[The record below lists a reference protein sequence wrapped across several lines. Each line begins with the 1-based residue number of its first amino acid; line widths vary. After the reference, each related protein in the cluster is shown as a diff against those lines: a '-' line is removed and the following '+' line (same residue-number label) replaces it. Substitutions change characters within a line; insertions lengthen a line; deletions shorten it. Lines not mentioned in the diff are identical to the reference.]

1 MIEDKMDKNDQENL
15 TEMQKIN
22 PHLVYLALKYPED
35 IEPSPELR
43 ERVLEMARAHKR
55 KLEREG
61 KLNNSDWLVWLEP
74 IITPIKD
81 LRSWFTL
88 DGFLPSNLRVVARLL
103 VIISVISGLSYLIYY
118 EYNITGENILISENT
133 KLIIKPQ
140 SVVKNT
146 GERGNNQNE
155 NVLQSLQS
163 LKSIYVQA
171 DQKQEKLNN
180 LAILVSTKLSS
191 QSQLAAVSSN
201 KLEHDAILSI
211 KSEKQFV
218 VIDIIDTRILP
229 GKSLWSKKYDLIN
242 LSTLSN
248 TIVEDFLKTLNN
260 QAKRPNNLENN

>member
-1 MIEDKMDKNDQENL
+1 M
-15 TEMQKIN
+15 
-22 PHLVYLALKYPED
+22 
-35 IEPSPELR
+35 
-43 ERVLEMARAHKR
+43 
-55 KLEREG
+55 
-61 KLNNSDWLVWLEP
+61 WLEP

-81 LRSWFTL
+81 LRGWFTL

-118 EYNITGENILISENT
+118 EYNINIMGENILISKNT
-133 KLIIKPQ
+133 KPIIKPQ
-140 SVVKNT
+140 SIAKNT

-163 LKSIYVQA
+163 LKSIYVEA
-171 DQKQEKLNN
+171 DQKQEKFNN

-191 QSQLAAVSSN
+191 QSQLAVVSSS

-229 GKSLWSKKYDLIN
+229 GKSLWSKKYALIDLN
-242 LSTLSN
+242 TLSN
-248 TIVEDFLKTLNN
+248 IIVEDFLKTLNS
-260 QAKRPNNLENN
+260 